1 MPCISRL
8 ISVALKFGIS
18 ADFSWMK
25 WEIRNELDG
34 GAVKFCGES
43 LGALKF
49 WSDRPSSSQ
58 PGGKFVCLL

>member
-25 WEIRNELDG
+25 WEIGNELDG
-34 GAVKFCGES
+34 GAVKFCGEF
-43 LGALKF
+43 LRA
-49 WSDRPSSSQ
+49 
-58 PGGKFVCLL
+58 